1 MKDPYKVLGVS
12 SSATDEEIKDA
23 YRALVKKYHP
33 DKFTDSDLAELANE
47 KMKEINSAYDEIQKI
62 RSGGSGSQS
71 RSQGGAYG
79 GYGGYGGGYGNSYN
93 TGFNPGSSSS
103 SEFYTR
109 IRQLIN
115 TGNIFEAEQM
125 LLSTPMANRE
135 GEWNF
140 LYACVMSKKGYYAD
154 AQRYFDIACSF
165 DPENLEYKR
174 ARDMFRARS
183 QQNGAYRTY
192 QTSNGCC
199 DMDCCTS
206 LICADCC
213 CECMGG
219 DLIRC
224 C

>member
-1 MKDPYKVLGVS
+1 MKDPYQVLGVQP
-12 SSATDEEIKDA
+12 SATDEEVKDA

-33 DKFTDSDLAELANE
+33 DKFADSDLAELANE
-47 KMKEINSAYDEIQKI
+47 KMKEVNAAYDEIQKM
-62 RSGGSGSQS
+62 RNNRTRDQK
-71 RSQGGAYG
+71 
-79 GYGGYGGGYGNSYN
+79 NN
-93 TGFNPGSSSS
+93 GFNPGSSSS

-115 TGNIFEAEQM
+115 SGSIFEAEQM
-125 LLSTPMANRE
+125 LISSPQEKRGA
-135 GEWNF
+135 EWNY
-140 LYACVMSKKGYYAD
+140 LYACVMVKKGYYAD
-154 AQRYFDIACSF
+154 AQRYFDIACSM
-165 DPENLEYKR
+165 DPDNREYQN
-174 ARDMFRARS
+174 AREMFRARS
-183 QQNGAYRTY
+183 EQYGSYRTY

-199 DMDCCTS
+199 DLDCCSS

>member
-1 MKDPYKVLGVS
+1 MKDPYQVLGVS
-12 SSATDEEIKDA
+12 QSATDEEIKDA

-33 DKFTDSDLAELANE
+33 DKFADSDLAELANE
-47 KMKEINSAYDEIQKI
+47 KMKEVNAAYDEIQKM
-62 RSGGSGSQS
+62 RSGSSSSGN
-71 RSQGGAYG
+71 AYG
-79 GYGGYGGGYGNSYN
+79 GGHQYRNSYSSA
-93 TGFNPGSSSS
+93 GFNPGSSSN
-103 SEFYTR
+103 SEYYTR

-115 TGNIFEAEQM
+115 TGNVFEAEQM
-125 LLSTPMANRE
+125 LLSTPTANRNA
-135 GEWNF
+135 EWYY
-140 LYACVMSKKGYYAD
+140 LYACVMVKKGYYAD
-154 AQRYFDIACSF
+154 AQRYFDMACSME
-165 DPENLEYKR
+165 PSNYEYQN
-174 ARDMFRARS
+174 ARDAFRARS

-192 QTSNGCC
+192 QTSSGCC